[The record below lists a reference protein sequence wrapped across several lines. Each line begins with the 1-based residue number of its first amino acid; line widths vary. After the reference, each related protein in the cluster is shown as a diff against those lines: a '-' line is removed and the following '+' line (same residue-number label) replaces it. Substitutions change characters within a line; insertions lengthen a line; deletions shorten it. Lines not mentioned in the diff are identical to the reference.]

1 MEESRNQ
8 EASNQETSVLRRRLE
23 AIIPGERIL
32 TRPIDLAAWASDAS
46 FYRPVPRAVVLAADV
61 DEVRALFRLSHEI
74 RAPLTFRASGTSLSG
89 QAVTD
94 GILVEVKRHWRGI
107 EVLDGGARV
116 RVQPGV
122 LGGQA
127 NQALRAFGAKIG
139 PDPASLASCA
149 LGGILANN
157 ASGKCC
163 GVTQNAYHTLDT
175 ITFVLPSGTRID
187 TADPEADAR
196 FRQAEPALAD
206 GLLAL
211 KQDIEGDRALA
222 DRIRAKYRM
231 KNTTGYGLNAFIDF
245 DRPVDIFSHL
255 LIGSEGTLAFIA
267 EAVLRTVPDLPYKA
281 TGLLLFDTIGDA
293 CAAVSPLKSAGAKAL
308 ELMDRASLRAVE
320 SQPGVPSALMAL
332 PPGAAGLL
340 VEFQAATPDAL
351 AGYRETAATVVAQLT
366 GRARSRLRVAS
377 AAQAAGLTVDGA
389 GPVDMFTDDPMQIA
403 RLWRVREGMYPSVG
417 AVRRSGTTVIIEDVA
432 FPLDRLGEA
441 VLDLQA
447 LFVRHGYPEAII
459 FGHAGDGNLHFVI
472 TQSFNDAA
480 AIDRYARFMDD
491 VVALVVGKY
500 DGALKAE
507 HGTGRNMAPFVE
519 AEWGP
524 AALGVMKRLKKLA
537 DPAGLLNPGVILND
551 NPRAHLTDLKSL
563 PSVEAAIDTCV
574 ECGFCERVCPSRDLT
589 LTPRQR
595 IVVRREMV
603 RLEQSG
609 APRATIDAL
618 WQDYT
623 YDGLDTCAV
632 DGMCA
637 TACPVAI
644 NTGTLVKH
652 FRHARHSS
660 TVQAAGRAV
669 ATRFGLA
676 ESLVK
681 AGLTTGHV
689 VQRIFGTRAM
699 PAITRLARRLAGR
712 ELPLWTREMPLP
724 APPLPRTRRS
734 AAVAV
739 YLPACVSR
747 VFGKLP
753 GEPAGPSLQQALV
766 TVAERARLPV
776 WIPDDVHGTCCGTPF
791 SSKGLG
797 AGYRQAVNDAIDRCW
812 AWSDEGRLP
821 IVVDANSCTH
831 GLRECGP
838 ALTEAN
844 RARFARLRVVDSVEF
859 ANRELLPHLAV
870 TQQVASAAVHP
881 TCSLTQM
888 GATGDL
894 LALAGACA
902 ARVVLPGSAAC
913 CGFAGDRGFLLPEL
927 TASATRAE
935 AAEVRAANCDV
946 HVSANRMC
954 EVALTAATGRSYVS
968 IIQLLEHATR

>member
-1 MEESRNQ
+1 MERR
-8 EASNQETSVLRRRLE
+8 ALRARLE
-23 AIIPGERIL
+23 AILPGERIL

-46 FYRPVPRAVVLAADV
+46 FYRPVPMAVVLAADV
-61 DEVRALFRLSHEI
+61 EEVRALFRLSRDI
-74 RAPLTFRASGTSLSG
+74 GVPLTFRASGTSLSG

-94 GILVEVKRHWRGI
+94 GILVEVKRHWRALD
-107 EVLDGGARV
+107 VLDGGARL

-127 NQALRAFGAKIG
+127 NQALRPFGAKIG
-139 PDPASLASCA
+139 PDPASLAACA

-163 GVTQNAYHTLDT
+163 GVTQNAYHTLDS

-187 TADPEADAR
+187 TADAAADAQ
-196 FRQAEPALAD
+196 FRQAEPALAE
-206 GLLAL
+206 GLLVL
-211 KQDIEGDRALA
+211 KREIESDVALA
-222 DRIRAKYRM
+222 GRIRAKYRM
-231 KNTTGYGLNAFIDF
+231 KNTTGYGLNAFLDF
-245 DRPVDIFSHL
+245 DRPVDIFSHV

-267 EAVLRTVPDLPYKA
+267 EAVLKTVPDLPYKY
-281 TGLLLFDTIGDA
+281 TGLLLFETLHAA
-293 CAAVSPLKSAGAKAL
+293 CAAITPLKTAGAKAL

-320 SQPGVPSALMAL
+320 RQPGVPPELLSL
-332 PPGAAGLL
+332 PADAAGLL
-340 VEFQAATPDAL
+340 VEFQAATPEAL
-351 AGYRETAATVVAQLT
+351 AGYREIAAAVLAQGADVTGIDATVGPAVP
-366 GRARSRLRVAS
+366 SRPM
-377 AAQAAGLTVDGA
+377 GLLFA
-389 GPVDMFTDDPMQIA
+389 PLFTDEPIPIA

-417 AVRRSGTTVIIEDVA
+417 AVRRTGTTVIIEDVA

-480 AIDRYARFMDD
+480 AIDQYARFMDD

-519 AEWGP
+519 AEWGA
-524 AALGVMKRLKKLA
+524 AALAVMKRLKALA
-537 DPAGLLNPGVILND
+537 DPAGLLNPGVILNED
-551 NPRAHLTDLKSL
+551 PRAHLTDLKSL

-603 RLEQSG
+603 RLEEAG
-609 APRATIDAL
+609 APRTTLDAL
-618 WQDYT
+618 WADYA
-623 YDGLDTCAV
+623 YAGLATCAV

-637 TACPVAI
+637 TACPVGI
-644 NTGTLVKH
+644 NTGTLVKQ

-660 TVQAAGRAV
+660 TAEAV
-669 ATRFGLA
+669 GHAIATRFGLA

-681 AGLTTGHV
+681 AGLRTGHAI
-689 VQRIFGTRAM
+689 QRMFGARAM
-699 PAITRLARRLAGR
+699 PAVTRLARRVAGT
-712 ELPLWTREMPLP
+712 EVPLWTDEMPLP
-724 APPLPRTRRS
+724 SPAPPRTPRAEAT
-734 AAVAV
+734 AV

-747 VFGKLP
+747 VFGRLP
-753 GEPAGPSLQQALV
+753 GEPPGLSLQQALV
-766 TVAERARLPV
+766 TVAARAGRPV

-791 SSKGLG
+791 SSKGLV
-797 AGYRQAVNDAIDRCW
+797 AGHRQAVNDAVERCW

-821 IVVDANSCTH
+821 IVLDANSCTH

-838 ALTEAN
+838 ALTADN
-844 RARFARLRVVDSVEF
+844 RARFERLRLLDSVEF
-859 ANRELLPHLAV
+859 ARQDLLPRLVV
-870 TQQVASAAVHP
+870 TQPVGSVAVHP

-888 GATGDL
+888 GGTDDL
-894 LALAGACA
+894 LALAHACA
-902 ARVVLPGSAAC
+902 ARVVLPASASC

-935 AAEVRAANCDV
+935 GAEVRGADCDA

-954 EVALTAATGRSYVS
+954 EVALTAATGRPYSSVVH
-968 IIQLLEHATR
+968 LLEQVTR